1 MAGRKGMKVPSKHY
15 PFNAI
20 FAVKEVFEDGIYQT
34 RGMACA
40 VVVGGSER
48 LLTWSGVIEES
59 DCNKLFVMDRFSDK
73 STEEFLSNRERYRL
87 QNSKT
92 EENGNLTFFSVNA
105 GDKASFTTLDLKVP
119 QSDISLQTSDFT
131 AYTFSGKEKLNLNFK
146 YDSSKKKHNLV
157 SGNWTKRAILEK
169 SSVIGSPIMVDEDNN
184 RKVVGV
190 VGEIGGKLSPCFV
203 TEKQLNGQGSNP
215 TEGVNSKSSQDGQS
229 SSGSGAAKFGQGSN
243 PTEGVNSNSS
253 QNGQST
259 SGLGQGSNPTG
270 VNSNSSQ
277 DGQSSSGLGAAT
289 LVEPSEDKTFC
300 GKTQLVTGHKSN
312 PKGVNGNSSQQNG
325 SSSSTDEPDAKI
337 VEPSE
342 DKTFSGK
349 AQLVT
354 GHKSNPKGVNGN
366 SSQQNGSSSS
376 TDEPDAKIGFVPES
390 SEKGS
395 EQESSEQVRSGA
407 VPLEYL
413 PYLALDIQG
422 KVKWEI
428 FGRSLGLTEAD
439 LNSIK
444 HDNDEEYERY
454 YKMLV
459 MCYQQKGGASYK
471 VLTKALQ
478 DHKLHS
484 IREDYCLEE
493 HDPPTRKNPVKLEN
507 VKSGSISDL
516 VSIADAVKGKRKRLG
531 RALGLTDDQVG
542 TIVEENR
549 GKVEEQSYQILLK
562 WKSAKGRNATYIEL
576 AQALIDRTV
585 DMRTVMEEHCLKSKS
600 G

>member
-259 SGLGQGSNPTG
+259 SGLGAAKFGQGSNPTG

-289 LVEPSEDKTFC
+289 L
-300 GKTQLVTGHKSN
+300 
-312 PKGVNGNSSQQNG
+312 
-325 SSSSTDEPDAKI
+325 